1 VEELGEV
8 WTRWLRRSVVS
19 TMVPERSGEG
29 RVDSAILGCFDIEE
43 ERGIDVEEE
52 RGTRGGCGGGCTVEV
67 DVEDTEEEWAPV
79 GV

>member
-19 TMVPERSGEG
+19 TVVPERSGEG

-43 ERGIDVEEE
+43 E
-52 RGTRGGCGGGCTVEV
+52 
-67 DVEDTEEEWAPV
+67 
-79 GV
+79 